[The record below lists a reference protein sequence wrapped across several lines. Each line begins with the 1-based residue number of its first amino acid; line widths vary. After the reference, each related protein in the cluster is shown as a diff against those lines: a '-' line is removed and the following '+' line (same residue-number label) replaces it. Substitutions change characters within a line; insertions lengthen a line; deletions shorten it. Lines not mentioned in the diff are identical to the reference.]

1 MGLDWGD
8 GVTDGE
14 SGENE
19 DVELVCVTSSDR
31 DLCQAVSVTPSDRD
45 L

>member
-31 DLCQAVSVTPSDRD
+31 DL
-45 L
+45 